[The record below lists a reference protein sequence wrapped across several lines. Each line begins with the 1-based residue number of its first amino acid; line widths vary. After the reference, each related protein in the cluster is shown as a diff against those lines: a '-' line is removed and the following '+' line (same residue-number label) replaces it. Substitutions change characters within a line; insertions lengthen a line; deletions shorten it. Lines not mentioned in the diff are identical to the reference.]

1 MKNRKRKK
9 TRRADKVATIKYEK
23 LPQAGNEMHNELD
36 KSDNSNS
43 NKKVWKSNMG
53 QNMNWGRGT
62 GGEHRTQDRG
72 QGHCAGF
79 SVSFVGRLSVGAV
92 SCRQAT
98 D

>member
-1 MKNRKRKK
+1 
-9 TRRADKVATIKYEK
+9 
-23 LPQAGNEMHNELD
+23 MHNELD

-53 QNMNWGRGT
+53 QNVKDVEEEQKGNIG
-62 GGEHRTQDRG
+62 HRTEDRG